1 MKPIE
6 QLITALVLCVL
17 LVVMIWIA
25 RRGRLSAQ
33 GWIRASK
40 QPDLKLSVL
49 SHQAL
54 TPQHTLHLVS
64 IAGQVYI
71 VATHPQGIQVLPP
84 PAMEPV
90 GERPS
95 ETGGKGTV

>member
-6 QLITALVLCVL
+6 QLIIALVFCGL

-25 RRGRLSAQ
+25 RRGRFSAQ
-33 GWIRASK
+33 SWIGASK

-49 SHQAL
+49 SRQAL
-54 TPQHTLHLVS
+54 TPQHTVHLVS

-71 VATHPQGIQVLPP
+71 VATHPQGIQVLPH
-84 PAMEPV
+84 PAIEPV

-95 ETGGKGTV
+95 ENGGKEAV

>member
-1 MKPIE
+1 MTPIE
-6 QLITALVLCVL
+6 QLIIALVFCGL

-33 GWIRASK
+33 GWIGASK

-49 SHQAL
+49 SRQAL
-54 TPQHTLHLVS
+54 TPQHTLLLVS

-71 VATHPQGIQVLPP
+71 VATHPQGIQVLPT
-84 PAMEPV
+84 PAIEPV
-90 GERPS
+90 CERRS
-95 ETGGKGTV
+95 ENGGKGTI

>member
-6 QLITALVLCVL
+6 QLIIALVFCAL

-25 RRGRLSAQ
+25 RRGRLSVQ
-33 GWIRASK
+33 GWIRAST

-49 SHQAL
+49 SRQAL
-54 TPQHTLHLVS
+54 TPQHALHLVS

-84 PAMEPV
+84 PAIAPV
-90 GERPS
+90 AERPT
-95 ETGGKGTV
+95 ENGGKGTI